1 MCFLVRGTQIIRD
14 MYFVSRGTHITRVC
28 VSLVGDMCFLN
39 RGTLFTRDM
48 CFPGRGRLQESIF
61 LKRSN
66 LLTFLSYLLQL

>member
-1 MCFLVRGTQIIRD
+1 MCFLVRRTQIIRD

-39 RGTLFTRDM
+39 RGTLFARDM

-66 LLTFLSYLLQL
+66 LLTFLTYLLQL

>member
-1 MCFLVRGTQIIRD
+1 MVRGTQIIRD

-48 CFPGRGRLQESIF
+48 CFPGRRRLQEVS
-61 LKRSN
+61 S
-66 LLTFLSYLLQL
+66 